1 MLMVDVVM
9 VDVATPFPRFKDDT
23 VIEDP
28 TNVENC
34 PAFRLR
40 VEIPIVDAN

>member
-9 VDVATPFPRFKDDT
+9 VDVATSFPNTKDDT

-28 TNVENC
+28 TRVENN
-34 PAFRLR
+34 PLFRLS
-40 VEIPIVDAN
+40 VEIPIVDVN